1 MKPLSNKYIKDEA
14 SELTDS
20 LYSIIEPTGDKDL
33 LRSILT
39 NVTGRSPPN
48 TSYEEAKQ
56 ILNGGLHEEIK

>member
-20 LYSIIEPTGDKDL
+20 LYSIIEPTADKDL

-56 ILNGGLHEEIK
+56 ILNGGLDEEIK